1 MWRRPYDEEIRWT
14 YENVVPSENSAIVA
28 DAGRVSFATE
38 AFLDQ
43 RRSVGFAAEDGH
55 TYCVSPVASRVSRTA
70 EVNFWAVGVDC
81 CSLQGHFE
89 CSLQAQRA
97 GSGALVRL
105 TDLTIG
111 NPRFRPYAAL
121 LVRALV
127 RLTDL
132 TIGNP
137 RSVGATY
144 RPDNWKSEVACYG
157 SWWQRSAG

>member
-1 MWRRPYDEEIRWT
+1 MESAVSFCVRLRKWPQEALVAVVVVVVAAAAAAAGVAAAVAGRRSMT

-55 TYCVSPVASRVSRTA
+55 TYCVAPVASRVSRAA

-89 CSLQAQRA
+89 CSIQAQRA
-97 GSGALVRL
+97 GSGLAR
-105 TDLTIG
+105 
-111 NPRFRPYAAL
+111 
-121 LVRALV
+121 
-127 RLTDL
+127 
-132 TIGNP
+132 
-137 RSVGATY
+137 
-144 RPDNWKSEVACYG
+144 
-157 SWWQRSAG
+157 